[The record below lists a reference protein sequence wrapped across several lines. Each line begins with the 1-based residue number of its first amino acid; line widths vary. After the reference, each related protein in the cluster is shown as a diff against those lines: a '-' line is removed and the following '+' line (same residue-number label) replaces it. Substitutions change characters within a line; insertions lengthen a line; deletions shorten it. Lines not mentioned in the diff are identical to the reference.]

1 MDIIMFWLGV
11 WHSSLGQLPPWYDW
25 QCYFYHLFPIW
36 QQQLKLA
43 MDQSLLTG
51 ANLTSKVSGHY
62 MMCIPHDARQ
72 REQLNQSW
80 KRGKGAA
87 IPEKVV
93 QRTLGDCR
101 VIRSCFNWVTLIFQ
115 YSWKPSIHT
124 KSSVAHFQRKTSTA
138 KFFHHPVKPP
148 YCEDAGK
155 IETRR
160 LLPIKTQSQVFL
172 HHAASYFLILTI
184 LCYTNTPHVS
194 SPGEFSWIT
203 HLNIRS
209 RKRAWVHKPV
219 LHANTMIWVLWE
231 CCPLLTFLLSFLGW

>member
-25 QCYFYHLFPIW
+25 QRYFYHLFPIW

-43 MDQSLLTG
+43 MDQSLLTV

-62 MMCIPHDARQ
+62 MICIPHDARQ
-72 REQLNQSW
+72 REPLNQSW

-101 VIRSCFNWVTLIFQ
+101 VIRWCFNWVTLIFQ

-124 KSSVAHFQRKTSTA
+124 KSSVAHFQRMLHPLQNSSIILWNHLTVRTLVRLRQEGFFQSKPKVKYFCIMPRATSWSCQ
-138 KFFHHPVKPP
+138 FFVIQIHRTWAVLRSSA
-148 YCEDAGK
+148 E
-155 IETRR
+155 
-160 LLPIKTQSQVFL
+160 LLI
-172 HHAASYFLILTI
+172 
-184 LCYTNTPHVS
+184 
-194 SPGEFSWIT
+194 WI
-203 HLNIRS
+203 
-209 RKRAWVHKPV
+209 
-219 LHANTMIWVLWE
+219 
-231 CCPLLTFLLSFLGW
+231 